1 MKTSS
6 MAASR
11 VLVLAFLSIFA
22 ISSQSQPVYP
32 NKPIR
37 FVIPYSGGAIDTLA
51 RLLGSK
57 LQEKMGQPIIVES
70 RPGANA
76 VLGTDYV
83 AKAAPDGYTF
93 LMVLTTHVISP
104 SLIITPFD
112 PIKDFEPVSTVA
124 AAELGLSLHPSVPA
138 KNLQELIALAKA
150 NPGALNYATTQVG
163 GNQHLAGELFG
174 MITGAKFTAIP
185 YKGAGEAFNAV
196 IGGHAQIYLGNI
208 ATMIPFIRSEK
219 VRGIAVSGELRSPA
233 LPQMPTFS
241 EAGVPNF
248 DVRVWYGLLAPAGT
262 PKSIVEKMSAAIAS
276 IIATPEFKQVL
287 SKQGM
292 DPLSLTPDKFGLLMR
307 TDYVRYKNVI
317 TAANIKVEN

>member
-1 MKTSS
+1 
-6 MAASR
+6 
-11 VLVLAFLSIFA
+11 
-22 ISSQSQPVYP
+22 
-32 NKPIR
+32 
-37 FVIPYSGGAIDTLA
+37 
-51 RLLGSK
+51 
-57 LQEKMGQPIIVES
+57 
-70 RPGANA
+70 
-76 VLGTDYV
+76 
-83 AKAAPDGYTF
+83 
-93 LMVLTTHVISP
+93 
-104 SLIITPFD
+104 
-112 PIKDFEPVSTVA
+112 
-124 AAELGLSLHPSVPA
+124 
-138 KNLQELIALAKA
+138 
-150 NPGALNYATTQVG
+150 
-163 GNQHLAGELFG
+163 
-174 MITGAKFTAIP
+174 
-185 YKGAGEAFNAV
+185 
-196 IGGHAQIYLGNI
+196 
-208 ATMIPFIRSEK
+208 MIPFIRSEK

>member
-1 MKTSS
+1 

-11 VLVLAFLSIFA
+11 ALVLAFFSIFA

-124 AAELGLSLHPSVPA
+124 AAELGLSIHPSVPA

-150 NPGALNYATTQVG
+150 NPRALNYATTQVG

-196 IGGHAQIYLGNI
+196 LGGHAQIYLGNI

-219 VRGIAVSGELRSPA
+219 VRGIAVSGELRSPE
-233 LPQMPTFS
+233 LPQIPTFS

-262 PKSIVEKMSAAIAS
+262 PS
-276 IIATPEFKQVL
+276 QL
-287 SKQGM
+287 SKKCQQLL
-292 DPLSLTPDKFGLLMR
+292 PASLRLRNSSRFL
-307 TDYVRYKNVI
+307 
-317 TAANIKVEN
+317 ANKAWIPCH